1 MSRSIL
7 SNSYNCRYSNQFIF
21 KNRQTNELDYE
32 ILGGFLL
39 LLIMWNRICTDIRK
53 NKLFFLNP

>member
-7 SNSYNCRYSNQFIF
+7 SNSYKCRYSNQFIF

-32 ILGGFLL
+32 IFR
-39 LLIMWNRICTDIRK
+39 W
-53 NKLFFLNP
+53 LFVTSNNVE